1 MKHTLSQYT
10 VERVGATSG
19 VWLTPALEC
28 APATPFIVMD
38 QNTFK
43 GT

>member
-1 MKHTLSQYT
+1 MKHKLAQYT

-19 VWLTPALEC
+19 VSLTSWLDCTLTA
-28 APATPFIVMD
+28 PFIVMD